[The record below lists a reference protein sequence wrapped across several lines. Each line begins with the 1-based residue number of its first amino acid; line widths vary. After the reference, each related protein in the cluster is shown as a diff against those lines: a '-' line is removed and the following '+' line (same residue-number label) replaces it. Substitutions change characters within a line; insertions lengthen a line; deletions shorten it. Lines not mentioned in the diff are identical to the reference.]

1 MAITL
6 LKNVNFGKGKGGLDT
21 VGFTLIDTSG
31 NVSVAR
37 STEGVHEVGT
47 NTGIYAAS
55 VTFATG
61 FLGSILWDTGDA
73 STAYATEEYNGTEES
88 VEFIKDIEGGRWKID
103 QDTNQMIFY
112 KSDNV
117 TEIARFNLR
126 DSSGNPN
133 SESVFARIR
142 A

>member
-6 LKNVNFGKGKGGLDT
+6 LRSANFGPGKGGLAT
-21 VGFTLIDTSG
+21 VGFTLIDSSG

-37 STEGVHEVGT
+37 STVGVHELGT
-47 NTGIYAAS
+47 NSGIYAAPI
-55 VTFATG
+55 TFATD
-61 FLGSILWDTGDA
+61 FVGSILWDTGDE
-73 STAYATEEYNGTEES
+73 SVAYATEEYDGTEEK
-88 VEFIKDIEGGRWKID
+88 VDFIKDIEGGRWTID
-103 QDTNQMIFY
+103 TENNQMIFY

-133 SESVFARIR
+133 SESVFSRLR
-142 A
+142 S

>member
-6 LKNVNFGKGKGGLDT
+6 LRSANFGPGKGGLAT
-21 VGFTLIDTSG
+21 VGFTLIDTAG

-37 STEGVHEVGT
+37 STVGVHELGT
-47 NTGIYAAS
+47 DSGIYAAPI
-55 VTFATG
+55 TFATG
-61 FLGSILWDTGDA
+61 FVGSILWDTGDA
-73 STAYATEEYNGTEES
+73 SVAYATEEYDGTAEK

-117 TEIARFNLR
+117 TEVARFNLR

-133 SESVFARIR
+133 AESVFARVR
-142 A
+142 V